1 MVFKKTLVIFFLTT
15 ALCGVS
21 MAARL
26 YQVGGS
32 AGWTS
37 MGDVD
42 YHDWAANKKFHVG
55 DTLVFHHNYRFHD
68 VKQVTRQDFK
78 SCNVAS
84 PIASYYNH
92 HGYDSLT
99 LNRLG
104 HFYFISAFPDHCQAG
119 QKIDILVTPETSSP
133 TPPPLSSPISAASAT
148 SSAPSLHL
156 SWALSVL
163 AFCLLGFAC

>member
-1 MVFKKTLVIFFLTT
+1 
-15 ALCGVS
+15 

-26 YQVGGS
+26 YQVCGS

-42 YHDWAANKKFHVG
+42 YQDWAANKKFHVG

-78 SCNVAS
+78 
-84 PIASYYNH
+84 
-92 HGYDSLT
+92 
-99 LNRLG
+99 LG

-133 TPPPLSSPISAASAT
+133 TPLPLSSPISAASAT
-148 SSAPSLHL
+148 SSAPSLHYFRTL
-156 SWALSVL
+156 SWTLNVL

>member
-1 MVFKKTLVIFFLTT
+1 
-15 ALCGVS
+15 

-42 YHDWAANKKFHVG
+42 YQDWAANKKFHVG

-68 VKQVTRQDFK
+68 VKQTW
-78 SCNVAS
+78 
-84 PIASYYNH
+84 P
-92 HGYDSLT
+92 
-99 LNRLG
+99 
-104 HFYFISAFPDHCQAG
+104 FYFISAFPDHCQAR

-133 TPPPLSSPISAASAT
+133 TPPPLSPPISAASAT

-156 SWALSVL
+156 SWTLSVL

>member
-1 MVFKKTLVIFFLTT
+1 
-15 ALCGVS
+15 

-42 YHDWAANKKFHVG
+42 YQDWAANKKFHVG

-104 HFYFISAFPDHCQAG
+104 HSTSYLLSLITAKLDKRLISWSH
-119 QKIDILVTPETSSP
+119 QKLQVR
-133 TPPPLSSPISAASAT
+133 
-148 SSAPSLHL
+148 
-156 SWALSVL
+156 
-163 AFCLLGFAC
+163 LLRL